1 MPQSDYTD
9 IELSSQ
15 DILPYVKEIVKS
27 SGKKLIISYHNFDL
41 TPPNWILREIFREAK
56 RWSADIV
63 KIAVKANSYEDT
75 ARLLCLGREEEGEK
89 ILIAMG
95 DYGKVSRI
103 AGFVFGSVI
112 TYSFVGSAVAPGQI
126 ELKEMVRIRSLL
138 FS

>member
-1 MPQSDYTD
+1 
-9 IELSSQ
+9 
-15 DILPYVKEIVKS
+15 
-27 SGKKLIISYHNFDL
+27 
-41 TPPNWILREIFREAK
+41 
-56 RWSADIV
+56 
-63 KIAVKANSYEDT
+63 
-75 ARLLCLGREEEGEK
+75 
-89 ILIAMG
+89 MG